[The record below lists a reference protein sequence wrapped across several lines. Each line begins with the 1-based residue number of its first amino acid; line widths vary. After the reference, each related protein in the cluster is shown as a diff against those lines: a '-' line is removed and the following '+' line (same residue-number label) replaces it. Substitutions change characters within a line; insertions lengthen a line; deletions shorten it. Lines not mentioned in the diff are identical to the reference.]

1 MHRFYVPADRISGD
15 QVSFEAGQ
23 RRQMRSVLRL
33 RPGDFVALLDGS
45 GREYKVQIEI
55 LDDTQ
60 ALGRILE
67 AAEPAVESEV
77 HLTLVQGL
85 PKGEKID
92 LILQKCTEIGV
103 AEFLVAETARSVPR
117 IPSGKMHSRLER
129 WRAIAREAAEQSGR
143 TRLPAV
149 SGVIPFA
156 DALSRTRDTDA
167 RIIAWEEE
175 EELSLPSMLPSLAG
189 ARRIAYFV
197 GPEGGFTAEE
207 VAAARAEGITAVS
220 LGPRVLRTETAAIA
234 GTALIIY
241 GLEKLG
247 ETIDHR
253 Q

>member
-33 RPGDFVALLDGS
+33 RPGGLVAVLDGS
-45 GREYKVQIEI
+45 GREYIVQIEI

-67 AAEPAVESEV
+67 AAEPAVESSV

-85 PKGEKID
+85 PKGERTD

-103 AEFLVAETARSVPR
+103 ADFLIAETARSVPR
-117 IPSGKMHSRLER
+117 IQAGKMHSRLER

-143 TRLPAV
+143 THLPTV
-149 SGVIPFA
+149 NGVIPLA
-156 DALSRTRDTDA
+156 DALSRTRNSDA

-175 EELSLPSMLPSLAG
+175 KGPSLSSILPRLAG
-189 ARRIAYFV
+189 AGRIAYFV

-207 VAAARAEGITAVS
+207 IAAARADGIAVVS
-220 LGPRVLRTETAAIA
+220 LGPRILRTETAAIVGA
-234 GTALIIY
+234 ALVIY
-241 GLEKLG
+241 GLE
-247 ETIDHR
+247 R
-253 Q
+253 